1 MSFVSRFI
9 LNQSTSQK
17 RSLQSLPGMIR
28 RRTQAAITSSTLS
41 VNQLTQGTNW
51 YQPNPLHV
59 LETIDAI
66 SNECSAV
73 ADSATILYRS
83 FSQFAEDKDQ
93 KLQSA
98 VIDSNT
104 QIVDFL
110 NSNHLNMND
119 KLLTLL
125 HHI

>member
-83 FSQFAEDKDQ
+83 FS
-93 KLQSA
+93 
-98 VIDSNT
+98 
-104 QIVDFL
+104 
-110 NSNHLNMND
+110 
-119 KLLTLL
+119 
-125 HHI
+125 